1 MSALIGPL
9 SRTSEGASV
18 PSPLK
23 PTLWPPR
30 RFDQTDPPLL
40 VNIAPT
46 SSFPLSLRRA
56 KTFELTPLEATPPVC
71 VPRCSLP
78 LSSMASSSKCLI
90 VNGSCSPI
98 SLLAEKRRD
107 GCAPSEGRP
116 IEELGLVIPPESSI
130 SINCSKYNLNG
141 KSRNAQIAIFFVATE
156 PETAANGADVATAG
170 PVYLH
175 FELKAKGQ
183 IYLICAEG
191 GRVTEVYDDA
201 CIEEIKM
208 TIKQNTKM
216 KGRFPLSSGLGGLL
230 LWKFFWNQLAVFPA
244 F

>member
-1 MSALIGPL
+1 MGYFPL
-9 SRTSEGASV
+9 RRGSVDIKIIATLTS
-18 PSPLK
+18 L
-23 PTLWPPR
+23 
-30 RFDQTDPPLL
+30 F
-40 VNIAPT
+40 I
-46 SSFPLSLRRA
+46 SSCWRAVFPWTPLSLFLLKISKNLQA
-56 KTFELTPLEATPPVC
+56 NAPPEATPPVC

-78 LSSMASSSKCLI
+78 LSSMASFSKCLI

-98 SLLAEKRRD
+98 SLQAKKRRG

-130 SINCSKYNLNG
+130 SINCAKYNLNG
-141 KSRNAQIAIFFVATE
+141 KSCNAQIAIFFVAAE

-191 GRVTEVYDDA
+191 GKVTEVTDNA
-201 CIEEIKM
+201 WIEEIKM

-216 KGRFPLSSGLGGLL
+216 KGRFPLSSGLGDLL